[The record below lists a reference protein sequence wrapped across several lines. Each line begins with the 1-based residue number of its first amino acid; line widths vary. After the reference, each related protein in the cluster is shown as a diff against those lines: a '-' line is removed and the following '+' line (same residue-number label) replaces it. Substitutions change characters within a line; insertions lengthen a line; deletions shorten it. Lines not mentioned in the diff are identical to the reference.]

1 MGGMRGRAKEAAEE
15 ERAKGNARLL
25 AKLQKIADTP
35 SVPPPYSLREKK
47 ASSQEI
53 NRRRR
58 AEEIAKENMAFA
70 KRLEGVKSATFD
82 RKTMQHDQAMQ
93 VRYLKNVSQFPVIA
107 KDTKPK
113 PQKKS
118 IPGRPPW
125 FKELPVSQK
134 VSARPEWQS

>member
-1 MGGMRGRAKEAAEE
+1 MGGVRGRAKEAAEE

-82 RKTMQHDQAMQ
+82 QKTMKHDQAMQ

-107 KDTKPK
+107 KDSKPK